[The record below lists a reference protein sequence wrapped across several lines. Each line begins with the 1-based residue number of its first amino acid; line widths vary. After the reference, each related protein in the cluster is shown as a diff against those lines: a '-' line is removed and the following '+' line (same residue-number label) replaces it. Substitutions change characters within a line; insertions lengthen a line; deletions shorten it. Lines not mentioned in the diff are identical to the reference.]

1 MREEEPEMAHGHVL
15 DARTGLVRPQ
25 QSWRY
30 ENVTTFSLTVKQ
42 KENMKM
48 EWEVNLNFFFIKPFL
63 DSWLKKY

>member
-1 MREEEPEMAHGHVL
+1 MAHGHVL

-30 ENVTTFSLTVKQ
+30 ENVAAFSLTVKR
-42 KENMKM
+42 KENTKM